1 MRDDFMDPQ
10 RDELTDWNAS
20 VQREWEKWER
30 LEERDDLAADWWP
43 PKEDDE

>member
-1 MRDDFMDPQ
+1 MSNPFD

-20 VQREWEKWER
+20 VQQEWEKWDQ
-30 LEERDDLAADWWP
+30 LEERGELEADWWP